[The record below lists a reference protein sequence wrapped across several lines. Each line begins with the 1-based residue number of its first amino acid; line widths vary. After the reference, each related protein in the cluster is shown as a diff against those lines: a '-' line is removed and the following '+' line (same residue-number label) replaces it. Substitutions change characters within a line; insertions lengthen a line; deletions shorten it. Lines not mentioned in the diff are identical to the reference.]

1 MAFLDRIRIK
11 VEAGKGGNGAVSFR
25 REKYVPKGGP
35 DGGDGGHGGHVIVH
49 TTTSVQDFTHLAGI
63 PMFKA
68 KNGGPGGGAKCHGKT
83 AENLVID
90 IPPGTIVRDAATGL
104 TLRDLDDIG
113 VDLAVAHGGKG
124 GKGNVHFKTPTNQ
137 TPRRFEPGEPG
148 ESRELELELKLIADV
163 GLVGLPNAGK
173 STLLSKVTEAHPKIA
188 SYPFTTLYPQLGVTE
203 MDQLGRLVIAD
214 IPGLIEGA
222 HKGVGLGDEFLR
234 HIERTVV
241 LVHLV
246 DVSALDPVA
255 DYRTLRAEL
264 EAYGHGLADKKG
276 LIVAN
281 KMDLPDAKK
290 GLKKLQ
296 KEADVEIIPVSA
308 VTGKGLDDLLR
319 RLGDLVPKRMS

>member
-11 VEAGKGGNGAVSFR
+11 VEAGKGGSGAVSFR
-25 REKYVPKGGP
+25 REKFVPKGGP
-35 DGGDGGHGGHVIVH
+35 DGGDGGHGGHVILR

-63 PMFKA
+63 PAFRA
-68 KNGGPGGGAKCHGKT
+68 KSGEPGGGAKCHGKT

-90 IPPGTIVRDAATGL
+90 IPPGTIVRNATTGL
-104 TLRDLDDIG
+104 TMRDLDGIG
-113 VDLAVAHGGKG
+113 VDLTVAHGGRG
-124 GKGNVHFKTPTNQ
+124 GKGNVHFKTPINQ
-137 TPRRFEPGEPG
+137 TPRQFEPGEPG

-173 STLLSKVTEAHPKIA
+173 STLLSKITEAHPKIA
-188 SYPFTTLYPQLGVTE
+188 PYPFTTLYPQLGVTE
-203 MDQLGRLVIAD
+203 MDPLGRLVIAD

-241 LVHLV
+241 LVHIV
-246 DVSALDPVA
+246 DASAADPAA

-281 KMDLPDAKK
+281 KMDVPEAKK

-296 KEADVEIIPVSA
+296 KEVDVEIIAVSA
-308 VTGKGLDDLLR
+308 ATGKGLEEFLK
-319 RLGDLVPKRMS
+319 RLGNLVPRHTP